1 MFGEYLLVDCVRLS
15 CAQIVT
21 LSLSNLEHKCRS
33 LVVMVFPPSSH
44 AREFRG
50 KLLAGWWC
58 GFALSNQFSMGGEL
72 VNELELQMSESHL
85 AENQPSNEIEI
96 RPTDPLSLPPL
107 PLFDLFFQPKWQLLS
122 WIFGSCGIFTIGR
135 LSAFNLVFAKEREKR
150 RGIHLRNRGRLRSEE
165 VFFLAPVAST
175 CNLVP
180 PCRLLPSRLVF
191 RCCFTG

>member
-1 MFGEYLLVDCVRLS
+1 MCADCVHLRS
-15 CAQIVT
+15 RAQNGHNQFVT

-96 RPTDPLSLPPL
+96 RPTDPLSLPSPCSIYFSSQSGNYCRGFSAL
-107 PLFDLFFQPKWQLLS
+107 VGFLRS
-122 WIFGSCGIFTIGR
+122 VGCR
-135 LSAFNLVFAKEREKR
+135 LSIWFLRR
-150 RGIHLRNRGRLRSEE
+150 RGRKGGGFISGTEDD
-165 VFFLAPVAST
+165 
-175 CNLVP
+175 
-180 PCRLLPSRLVF
+180 
-191 RCCFTG
+191 